1 MNFMKRGILSV
12 VTVLLVVVVV
22 GILVRYGPAA
32 TGPIFGISAESRD
45 TRIVTAIER
54 QDQIVL
60 LSTSTQGLAE
70 DQVSREIFGRDL
82 PGTGRTQF
90 LQYSYRAKLGV
101 EGSEVSIV
109 ETGEDQYRVS
119 LPDFIFIGHD
129 NVNFKTA
136 VEQNGVLSWVTPEI
150 DTASTITEILSGGE
164 LTEQIDLNRDL
175 LEDQA
180 RTFYTGIIE
189 GIDDGVEIEFEFKRA
204 EE

>member
-1 MNFMKRGILSV
+1 M

>member
-1 MNFMKRGILSV
+1 M
-12 VTVLLVVVVV
+12 
-22 GILVRYGPAA
+22 
-32 TGPIFGISAESRD
+32 
-45 TRIVTAIER
+45 
-54 QDQIVL
+54 L